1 MKELHAILE
10 TLAAKRAARTQ
21 IAAPLAAAIK
31 EAQTIHDASV
41 AEADHQISELEAE
54 AVKLAE
60 DHKAELFAKKKSY
73 THADEVL
80 KLTTSR
86 AVSFTDGRD
95 EEGVLVT
102 LAQEASDGDPAA
114 RACLTIKTSLNKKYI
129 ASQCTAEH
137 EAWFRERGLIMQ
149 ESEAITIKPAA

>member
-1 MKELHAILE
+1 MQALHAILE
-10 TLAAKRAARTQ
+10 TLAAKRAARAQ

-31 EAQTIHDASV
+31 EAQTIHDAAV
-41 AEADHQISELEAE
+41 AEVDQQIATLEAE

-60 DHKAELFAKKKSY
+60 DHKAELFAKKKSF

-86 AVSFTDGRD
+86 AVAFL
-95 EEGVLVT
+95 EGHTENSVLARLIDDANQGDT
-102 LAQEASDGDPAA
+102 AS
-114 RACLTIKTSLNKKYI
+114 RTCLDITTKLNKRLI
-129 ASQCTAEH
+129 ASTCKADVEP
-137 EAWFRERGLIMQ
+137 WFRERGIIMQ